1 MPTVIASLNP
11 GRTVYSYDLLDEIQE
26 STGLS
31 RANAH
36 ATIHQFLSQI
46 TDIDGEEN
54 VILAQEPM
62 RPELLENNTHDLDVY
77 HWITISDDAA
87 DGIREAC
94 SAITPDETETDD
106 DE

>member
-11 GRTVYSYDLLDEIQE
+11 GRTVHSYDLLDEIQE
-26 STGLS
+26 STGLN
-31 RANAH
+31 RAEAH
-36 ATIHQFLSQI
+36 ATIHAFLSQI
-46 TDIDGEEN
+46 ADIDGEEA

-62 RPELLENNTHDLDVY
+62 RPELLENNHNDLDVY

-87 DGIREAC
+87 DSIREAC
-94 SAITPDETETDD
+94 ATITPDDDETDE